1 MLPVR
6 RPGALNG
13 ATPQPLGLGTS
24 QDLSEW
30 GRYRL
35 GTHGRSSTDALST
48 VDSVGLEWSQIRWD
62 LRTPD
67 LLLVA
72 SGVEYAAARIKVR
85 ANVDPIRQL
94 RVTGTGSISFAW
106 GGRSAHGLVG
116 DLVPLPGEER
126 GWV

>member
-6 RPGALNG
+6 RPGALSG
-13 ATPQPLGLGTS
+13 AAPQSLGLGTS
-24 QDLSEW
+24 QDLSGW
-30 GRYRL
+30 G
-35 GTHGRSSTDALST
+35 
-48 VDSVGLEWSQIRWD
+48 
-62 LRTPD
+62 LRTPN

-94 RVTGTGSISFAW
+94 RVTGTGSIRFAR
-106 GGRSAHGLVG
+106 GGRSAHGRVG
-116 DLVPLPGEER
+116 DLVLLPGEER